1 MKKSSDDKV
10 LKTILKQILKG
21 IGISICGIGIMHIA
35 AAFGIGSLGIVL
47 ACLTV
52 HYGSKLINKIK
63 LKNDT
68 KVKGEQKKDKKEEK
82 FFTRLK
88 NKAKGLFN
96 KKKKSEGKASE
107 QKNIKKPNLTLS
119 NIYRPKNK
127 NVANRLKGKNIS
139 DNDAKKSSDSTED
152 EKTNHEV
159 VQAEETKNNEVAIPI
174 NQKVQE
180 TRNNNV
186 VEKVTTKD
194 EPKKKGKVTFKDGFE
209 QNRSNIGEYRNVW
222 HNDDYNPN
230 EKYEY
235 KTKKQMRN
243 DAVVTDYDANQN
255 KSFEDACMAYYSTFN
270 GKQSMVVLRKNGTTT
285 LVEDPRLFEN
295 VYVNLAGAKS
305 KNTNKYAVIND
316 LMNAGLLRFVPNKMI
331 YKIEQISTDTYL
343 VRYTDGSVFQ
353 IFESSLDEYMT
364 FMMDAYQM
372 NESELVEFGLYRK
385 LNQKSRVRK

>member
-1 MKKSSDDKV
+1 MKKSSDDKH

-35 AAFGIGSLGIVL
+35 AALGIGSLGVVL
-47 ACLTV
+47 AFTGGYLTV

-63 LKNDT
+63 LENDT
-68 KVKGEQKKDKKEEK
+68 KVEGEQKKDKKEEK

-96 KKKKSEGKASE
+96 KKKKSEGKAPE
-107 QKNIKKPNLTLS
+107 QKI
-119 NIYRPKNK
+119 
-127 NVANRLKGKNIS
+127 IS
-139 DNDAKKSSDSTED
+139 DNDVEKSSNSTED

-159 VQAEETKNNEVAIPI
+159 VEAEETKNNEVVQTEETKNNEVAIPI

-180 TRNNNV
+180 TSNKNV
-186 VEKVTTKD
+186 VEKVATID

-222 HNDDYNPN
+222 HNDDYNPK

-305 KNTNKYAVIND
+305 KNANKYAVIND

-331 YKIEQISTDTYL
+331 YKIEQVSTDTYL

-353 IFESSLDEYMT
+353 IFESLLDEYMT

-372 NESELVEFGLYRK
+372 NESQLVEFGLYRK
-385 LNQKSRVRK
+385 LNQKTRVRK